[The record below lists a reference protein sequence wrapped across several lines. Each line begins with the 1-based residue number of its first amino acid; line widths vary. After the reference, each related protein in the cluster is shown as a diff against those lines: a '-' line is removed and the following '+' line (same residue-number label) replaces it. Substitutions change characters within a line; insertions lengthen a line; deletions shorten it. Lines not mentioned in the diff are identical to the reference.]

1 MIQNENDRLRTRM
14 IQNGAFTDSYNNY
27 VPHRY
32 VCVLFQLISFL
43 FRGFSLNFR
52 KRHRDEIQHRN
63 VIERLQ
69 KQINHVRTNYST
81 REYEYDYAHQQD
93 FKRQITRFPPIK
105 NK

>member
-1 MIQNENDRLRTRM
+1 MC
-14 IQNGAFTDSYNNY
+14 
-27 VPHRY
+27 

-43 FRGFSLNFR
+43 FSLNFK

-69 KQINHVRTNYST
+69 NQINHVRTSYST
-81 REYEYDYAHQQD
+81 RQYEHDYAQQQD
-93 FKRQITRFPPIK
+93 FKRQITRFPPLK